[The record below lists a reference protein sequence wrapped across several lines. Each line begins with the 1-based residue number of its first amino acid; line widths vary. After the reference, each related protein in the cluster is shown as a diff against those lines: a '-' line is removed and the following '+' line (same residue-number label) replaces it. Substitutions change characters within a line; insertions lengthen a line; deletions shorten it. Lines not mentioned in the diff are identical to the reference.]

1 MLMEEKKRDSN
12 PGFCYPFSMKS
23 ILCAALVF
31 LTAAAFAEQR
41 TWTSSDG
48 SKTFEGT
55 ARSYDATRG
64 TVSVV
69 TADGRLLTFPADKL
83 SAADQEW
90 LKTWD
95 ASSSP
100 SASAAPD
107 TESEVGSKVAKA
119 KLQKLDGKRYKRA
132 ELDKTPE
139 YYLFY
144 YSASW

>member
-1 MLMEEKKRDSN
+1 
-12 PGFCYPFSMKS
+12 MKFL
-23 ILCAALVF
+23 LCAALVF
-31 LTAAAFAEQR
+31 VTAAASAEQR

-48 SKTFEGT
+48 SKTFVGT

-69 TADGRLLTFPADKL
+69 TGDGRLLTFPADKL
-83 SAADQEW
+83 STADQDW

-95 ASSSP
+95 ASSTP
-100 SASAAPD
+100 SASAGPD
-107 TESEVGSKVAKA
+107 TESEVGKKVAKA
-119 KLQKLDGKRYKRA
+119 KLQVLDGKRYKRA
-132 ELDKTPE
+132 ELEKTPE